1 MRRFDPF
8 LPSKNSMPTSVKHIK
23 AIDFDFGGV
32 IRLFDGGGSILED
45 IADILHVEKS
55 AFKQRYF
62 EHNHISNVKNVPWEE
77 MIIGVV
83 STYDVN
89 SDIIDRVKRL
99 IRDYHLKKVINN
111 ELIAWFP
118 QLRKLG
124 YKIAILS
131 NATTGL
137 RKELQDLGIH
147 QSIDEVVLSGEIGFQ
162 KPHKE
167 AFEVV
172 FQKLSVLPQ
181 EMVFIDDT
189 PKSLEKAVEIGYIP
203 ILFKGN
209 DELREDLKKLG
220 IIF

>member
-1 MRRFDPF
+1 M
-8 LPSKNSMPTSVKHIK
+8 KHIK
-23 AIDFDFGGV
+23 AIVFDFGGV
-32 IRLFDGGGSILED
+32 IQLFAGGGSLLED
-45 IADILHVEKS
+45 IADILHVEKVD
-55 AFKQRYF
+55 FKQRYF

-83 STYDVN
+83 NTYDVN
-89 SDIIDRVKRL
+89 SDLIDRVNQL
-99 IRDYHLKKVINN
+99 VRDYESKKMIND

-118 QLRKLG
+118 QLKKLG

-137 RKELQDLGIH
+137 RKKLQDLGIH
-147 QSIDEVVLSGEIGFQ
+147 QHIDEVILSGEIGFQ

-167 AFEVV
+167 AFDVV
-172 FQKLSVLPQ
+172 FQKLGVLPQ
-181 EMVFIDDT
+181 EVIFIDDT

-209 DELREDLKKLG
+209 DELRKDLKELG

>member
-1 MRRFDPF
+1 M
-8 LPSKNSMPTSVKHIK
+8 KTIK
-23 AIDFDFGGV
+23 AIVFDFGGV
-32 IRLFDGGGSILED
+32 IQLFHGGGSILED
-45 IADILHVEKS
+45 IADILHVEKA

-83 STYDVN
+83 STYGVN
-89 SDIIDRVKRL
+89 SNIIDRVNQL
-99 IRDYHLKKVINN
+99 IRDYRLKRVIND

-118 QLRKLG
+118 RLRKLG

-147 QSIDEVVLSGEIGFQ
+147 QHIDEVVLSGEIGFQ

-167 AFEVV
+167 AFDVV
-172 FQKLSVLPQ
+172 FQKLGVLPR
-181 EMVFIDDT
+181 ETVFIDDT
-189 PKSLEKAVEIGYIP
+189 PKSLEKATEIGYIP

-209 DELREDLKKLG
+209 DKLKKDLKKLG
-220 IIF
+220 ITF